1 MEKASHLQSN
11 LNVTENTMIGKSHH
25 CDWLL
30 IAAQETRS
38 ILASFEF
45 ETSCDSLWLCYNLF
59 GPHIQS
65 CRTNMPSY
73 QISHRR
79 SFNDSFNVAGVLIL
93 ETSLTSPIF
102 AMSWMIL
109 FLVLQRVV
117 GSFPENLRSHHD
129 LDPLLSLQPW
139 QVHEHPGVQGFQF
152 QLHFPVF
159 QAVVPVLSHSLGTRV
174 EVFEPLGIGFIFGM
188 LQHLIPAYASGLVLL
203 NN

>member
-1 MEKASHLQSN
+1 
-11 LNVTENTMIGKSHH
+11 
-25 CDWLL
+25 
-30 IAAQETRS
+30 
-38 ILASFEF
+38 
-45 ETSCDSLWLCYNLF
+45 
-59 GPHIQS
+59 
-65 CRTNMPSY
+65 
-73 QISHRR
+73 
-79 SFNDSFNVAGVLIL
+79 
-93 ETSLTSPIF
+93 
-102 AMSWMIL
+102 MIL

-139 QVHEHPGVQGFQF
+139 QVHEHPGVQGFQL